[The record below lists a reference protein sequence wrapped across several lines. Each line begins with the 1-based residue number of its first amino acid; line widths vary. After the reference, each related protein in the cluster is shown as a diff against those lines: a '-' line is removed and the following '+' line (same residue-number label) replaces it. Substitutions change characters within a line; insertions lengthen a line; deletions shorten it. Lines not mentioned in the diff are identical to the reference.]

1 MNSFLAELM
10 RRIKLILDWFSSWEI
25 TTVYKEGKNEG
36 EESLLQD
43 DDDDAGAT
51 CGSNISGLESF
62 WL

>member
-10 RRIKLILDWFSSWEI
+10 RRIKLILDWVSSWEI
-25 TTVYKEGKNEG
+25 TTVFKEEKNEG

-51 CGSNISGLESF
+51 CGSNISGFE
-62 WL
+62 

>member
-25 TTVYKEGKNEG
+25 TTVEEKNEG

-51 CGSNISGLESF
+51 CGSNISGFE
-62 WL
+62 